1 MTTNDYAFQVSLAIL
16 LALGF
21 QYFIVGI
28 FTLSTIDFSN
38 FGFFNWLLQGV
49 YLTFAISLSLKE
61 D

>member
-1 MTTNDYAFQVSLAIL
+1 MKTNDYAFQVSLAIL

-21 QYFIVGI
+21 QYLIVGI

-38 FGFFNWLLQGV
+38 FGFFNWLLQGL